1 MLIGLVQLIL
11 MICATICAI
20 SCMDEHTGL
29 SLIILSAVIVEVIY
43 SIATAGKHWCD
54 IVKEVYNVEDS
65 RLRLDKEPR
74 TGIY

>member
-29 SLIILSAVIVEVIY
+29 SLIILSTVVVEVIY
-43 SIATAGKHWCD
+43 SIATAGKH
-54 IVKEVYNVEDS
+54 
-65 RLRLDKEPR
+65 
-74 TGIY
+74 